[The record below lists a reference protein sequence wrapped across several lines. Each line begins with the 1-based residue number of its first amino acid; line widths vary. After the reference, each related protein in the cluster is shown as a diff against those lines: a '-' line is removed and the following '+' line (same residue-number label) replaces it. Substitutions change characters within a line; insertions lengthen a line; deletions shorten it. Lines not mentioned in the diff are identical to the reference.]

1 MIRLAADENLNHDIL
16 RGLLRR
22 DPQIDF
28 ITVQEAGLSG
38 AEDSAVLSWAAETNG
53 AKLRNQRL
61 VIVIVF
67 VIVIFSASF
76 DYD

>member
-1 MIRLAADENLNHDIL
+1 MK
-16 RGLLRR
+16 GT
-22 DPQIDF
+22 DPN
-28 ITVQEAGLSG
+28 G
-38 AEDSAVLSWAAETNG
+38 TN
-53 AKLRNQRL
+53 LRNQRL